1 VRSGDLLLDPT
12 KMSVRTVIQSSIIS
26 TLRCSRCIRQPTITA
41 SPLVPLKLRPFD
53 RRGYATESKNPK
65 FNLPDEY
72 AEEVFQSLANNPPVM
87 QALHNVIESLDRKG
101 IKLDREPN
109 VSEMWAIMKDKGVM
123 ESLNNRT
130 PLKKNTINDSVE
142 SN

>member
-1 VRSGDLLLDPT
+1 
-12 KMSVRTVIQSSIIS
+12 MSPRTVLQSSIVR
-26 TLRCSRCIRQPTITA
+26 TLPCIRCRQSYIVA
-41 SPLVPLKLRPFD
+41 NSSVLVKLRPFN
-53 RRGYATESKNPK
+53 RRGYATEPKNPK
-65 FNLPDEY
+65 FNLPREY

-109 VSEMWAIMKDKGVM
+109 VSEMWTIMKDKDVM

-130 PLKKNTINDSVE
+130 FSQMISLNASFE

>member
-1 VRSGDLLLDPT
+1 V
-12 KMSVRTVIQSSIIS
+12 
-26 TLRCSRCIRQPTITA
+26 
-41 SPLVPLKLRPFD
+41 LVKLRPFN
-53 RRGYATESKNPK
+53 RRGYATEPKNPK
-65 FNLPDEY
+65 FNLPREY

-109 VSEMWAIMKDKGVM
+109 VSEMWTIMKDKDVM

-130 PLKKNTINDSVE
+130 FSQMISLNASFE